1 MLCVP
6 TAYGRIMWKKR
17 DILRAGA
24 AIIVTMVGWGLIRL
38 IFPALDYYPPESIT
52 RVLEPSWVATAGLR
66 KAAMFVYGLLALV
79 LMAGFF
85 KPVQERWP
93 GRGAVKGLVFGTAL
107 GVIWSFGF
115 LGGWAFLGTTLRA
128 ELLNSV
134 VDALPLGVAGWLI
147 GVAVGRDAPKSE
159 HEMSKPW
166 LAVVLVAIGFV
177 VVHALGATFFAE
189 LVGPASPL
197 LFVPTTPRQ
206 FALLAALGVWVG
218 GMYVVLHAGLPF
230 ESTWARAAFFGFGVF
245 GHSWTWFHLF
255 IPIMDVAGALSVGLL
270 VGLIGAVGVFVGAL
284 GYGWLARAAQPS
296 QTSETAGILVP
307 PPVPLVVALVLGLVL
322 DSAIPADL
330 PLEAP
335 LWARSI
341 GAAAGIAAGVLL
353 IASAYRGFRR
363 AGVDADPYR
372 PTSGIISSGLYK
384 HSRNPMY
391 VGLILFYAG
400 LAALFGGLWCW
411 LLLPVAVLVLD
422 FGVVRQEEAYLERRF
437 GEAYRTYRNQVR
449 RWL

>member
-1 MLCVP
+1 V
-6 TAYGRIMWKKR
+6 WDKR
-17 DILRAGA
+17 DMVRAGA
-24 AIIVTMVGWGLIRL
+24 AIIMTMVGWGLIRL

-52 RVLEPSWVATAGLR
+52 RVLEPSWVTTAGVR

-79 LMAGFF
+79 LMAVFF

-147 GVAVGRDAPKSE
+147 GWAIGRDVPKSE
-159 HEMSKPW
+159 HKMSKPW
-166 LAVVLVAIGFV
+166 LAVFLVAIGFV
-177 VVHALGATFFAE
+177 VLHALGATFFAD

-206 FALLAALGVWVG
+206 FALLVGLGIWVG
-218 GMYVVLHAGLPF
+218 GMYLVLHAGLPF
-230 ESTWARAAFFGFGVF
+230 ESTWARAAFFAFGVF

-284 GYGWLARAAQPS
+284 GYEWLARAAQPS

-307 PPVPLVVALVLGLVL
+307 PPVPLVAALVLGLVL
-322 DSAIPADL
+322 DSAVPADL
-330 PLEAP
+330 PFETP

-341 GAAAGIAAGVLL
+341 GAVAGIVAGVLL
-353 IASAYRGFRR
+353 IASAYRLFRR

-372 PTSGIISSGLYK
+372 PTSGIISSGPYK
-384 HSRNPMY
+384 YSRNPMY
-391 VGLILFYAG
+391 VGLILIYAG

-437 GEAYRTYRNQVR
+437 GDAYRAYRNQVR